1 MIDIGDYMIEMVK
14 GFYKSICEIFEYK
27 ELLINLTVKELK
39 LKYRNSVLGFFWSF
53 LNPIMT
59 MIVYTFVFTF
69 IIPNKDELYT
79 VKLLAALLPWQFFQ
93 AAVQGSTNSIVSNSN
108 LIKKVYFPREI
119 IPLSIILSSFVNFVI
134 TLVILF
140 AAMIIYHIK
149 VGFVIFLYP
158 VVLILLLLF
167 SIGLSFILS
176 SLNVL
181 YRDISHFV
189 EIIFMLWMYLTPVIY
204 PIEYVDKLPK
214 IGRVCFQLNPMT
226 MVVESCRRVLLY
238 DSLPKWF
245 YIAGLIIIDI
255 LILIVGNKIFRKIEK
270 VFAEE
275 I

>member
-1 MIDIGDYMIEMVK
+1 MIEMVK
-14 GFYKSICEIFEYK
+14 NFYRSACEIYDYK
-27 ELLINLTVKELK
+27 ELLTNLTVKELK

-53 LNPIMT
+53 LNPIMV

-93 AAVQGSTNSIVSNSN
+93 AAVQGSTSSIVSNSN

-119 IPLSIILSSFVNFVI
+119 IPLSIILSSFVNFLI
-134 TLVILF
+134 TLIILF
-140 AAMIIYHIK
+140 ITMVIYHIHI
-149 VGFVIFLYP
+149 GFIILLYP
-158 VVLILLLLF
+158 FVLILLLLF

-204 PIEYVDKLPK
+204 PIEMLDKLPK
-214 IGRVCFQLNPMT
+214 IGRVIFQLNPMT
-226 MVVESCRRVLLY
+226 MVVESCRKVLLY
-238 DSLPKWF
+238 NQAPKWF
-245 YIAGLIIIDI
+245 YLVGLIIIDALLL
-255 LILIVGNKIFRKIEK
+255 LIGNKVFRKIEK

>member
-1 MIDIGDYMIEMVK
+1 MIEMIK
-14 GFYKSICEIFEYK
+14 GFCRSLYEVLEYK
-27 ELLINLTVKELK
+27 ELLVNLTVKELK

-69 IIPNKDELYT
+69 IMPNKDELYT

-134 TLVILF
+134 TLSILF
-140 AAMIIYHIK
+140 AAMAIYHIK
-149 VGFVIFLYP
+149 IGFVVLLYP

-181 YRDISHFV
+181 YRDISHLV

-204 PIEYVDKLPK
+204 PLEMIDKLPK
-214 IGRVCFQLNPMT
+214 IGRICFQLNPMT
-226 MVVESCRRVLLY
+226 MVVESCRKVLLY
-238 DSLPKWF
+238 NQFPKWF
-245 YIAGLIIIDI
+245 YLAGLIIIDI
-255 LILIVGNKIFRKIEK
+255 LLLIIGNKIFRKVEK